1 MTDLI
6 SRSRRTTRHLL
17 LGSASAA
24 MIATLAFAP
33 AHATD
38 VMAAGRRTLVSQ
50 QTSIDAATRASA
62 SNPVIKTTAGSTDAS
77 SIAVSDNIVSATA
90 RGNKASNSLA
100 PDALDLTSVF
110 GATRLTTGSDRVE
123 ADSAAVIANVQT
135 SSASPV
141 RADTLGSKISLGGG
155 TVTNSKLAV
164 DANSQEAVALANDA
178 SSNLA
183 LTGVAVD
190 AGAGIASYQATDS
203 LSPVSASFRG
213 RAGLATNNVAAS
225 DLALTNNLQRA
236 IGYGNSADN
245 SLSVKAV
252 SLDVPSSHGLS
263 SVVPAEGNGQ
273 PVVKAAYAVLSHQ
286 ELGGDVAASASANTG
301 YVPAFGV
308 TVAGDLARSTVKDDG
323 NALVAAGY
331 GNQSTNAASLD
342 AVSITRAGWGHH
354 ALVADVTNV
363 QRIGDADVRA
373 ATNGGTVA
381 RVNRDVSDSSLS
393 ATGNTARTIAT
404 GNLAAGNLLAVK
416 ANSIDVLGD
425 SGGYGDGGHGGGDHG
440 GGGLG
445 GGVIGTALLSYDDTL
460 SASAAFSVQ
469 NAQDY
474 GSGPISASQ
483 RTSDVAVVVGR
494 DISRSALKA
503 DGNAALLAATGNS
516 AVNGLTLE
524 ATSLRTSADVNS
536 LQTGT
541 GDVLASIGTAQDR
554 AGAGIAIRGGVQETT
569 LSIAGNGIAGTAI
582 GDSVS
587 NSLAASA
594 DIIADG
600 SGHHDALA
608 GSLLRGTG
616 AAADYALANTQR
628 LGADYGSE
636 GGSAVQIRSTVD
648 GRFAIK
654 TGGAVDRSALTV
666 ENNSQVANALGNTAA
681 NRAAISATSLTG
693 DAARAAG
700 SALSSIQ
707 LGNADVRAAS
717 NLQIAAPGDVMD
729 SSVSLAKNSNQA
741 LAVVNDVN
749 NGLIVDA
756 VRIGALTGGD
766 AFASTG
772 SYGPASISGDHVLNT
787 IQAATGSAGAVAT
800 TTIGNSV
807 SGASLAASRFTA
819 ADNVTSADASANR
832 ALNAVS
838 VTAASG
844 REANAGLANSQY
856 SDAGV
861 TASATTD
868 AHYAGSGTDASSL
881 TVDGNS
887 TTATARGNAADNRL
901 ALTGGSGL
909 AVPFTPGTMSNWSG
923 SAVHASAVLLNGQTN
938 EGAVTARSVNVSY
951 GVALNGYGADASS
964 VGVTGNG
971 VSAGATGNTAVNVI
985 TLASLDH
992 LPTAAI
998 MNVQANY
1005 GPVTAQ
1011 VVGAT
1016 YRTIS
1021 GPISASALILSGNQV
1036 SATATGNTATNAIA
1050 SPR

>member
-1 MTDLI
+1 MTDPI
-6 SRSRRTTRHLL
+6 SRSRQTTRHLL

-24 MIATLAFAP
+24 MISTLAFAP

-38 VMAAGRRTLVSQ
+38 VIAAGPSTLVSQ
-50 QTSIDAATRASA
+50 QTSIGAATRASA
-62 SNPVIKTTAGSTDAS
+62 SNPVIQTTTTSTDAS
-77 SIAVSDNIVSATA
+77 NIAVSDNIISATA
-90 RGNKASNSLA
+90 RGNKATNSLA
-100 PDALDLTSVF
+100 PDALDLSSGF

-135 SSASPV
+135 STASPV

-155 TVTNSKLAV
+155 VVSNSKFAV

-183 LTGVAVD
+183 LTGIAVD

-213 RAGLATNNVAAS
+213 RTGLAAKDVTAS

-236 IGYGNSADN
+236 IGYGNSAEN
-245 SLSVKAV
+245 ELSVKAV

-286 ELGGDVAASASANTG
+286 ELSGDVTARANTVS
-301 YVPAFGV
+301 VPAFGV
-308 TVAGDLARSTVKDDG
+308 TVAGDLARSAIKADG

-331 GNQSTNAASLD
+331 GNQSSNAGTLD

-354 ALVADVTNV
+354 ASVADVTNV
-363 QRIGDADVRA
+363 QRISNADVRA
-373 ATNGGTVA
+373 ATSGGTA
-381 RVNRDVSDSSLS
+381 MRVNDDVADSSLS

-416 ANSIDVLGD
+416 VNGIDVPGN
-425 SGGYGDGGHGGGDHG
+425 SGGYGGGGHG

-445 GGVIGTALLSYDDTL
+445 GAVGTALLSYDDTL

-474 GSGPISASQ
+474 GAGRISASQ
-483 RTSDVAVVVGR
+483 RASDVALVVRGDVL
-494 DISRSALKA
+494 RSALKA

-541 GDVLASIGTAQDR
+541 GDVLASLGTAQVR
-554 AGAGIAIRGGVQETT
+554 AGAGIAIRGDITDAT
-569 LSIAGNGIAGTAI
+569 LSVSGNGVAGTAI
-582 GDSVS
+582 GNSAR

-600 SGHHDALA
+600 SGHHDAHA
-608 GSLLRGTG
+608 GSLPRGTG

-628 LGADYGSE
+628 LGAGHGSE

-654 TGGAVDRSALTV
+654 AGGDVDRSALTV
-666 ENNSQVANALGNTAA
+666 ENNSQAANALGNTAA
-681 NRAAISATSLTG
+681 NRVAISATSLID
-693 DAARAAG
+693 DASRAAG

-707 LGNADVRAAS
+707 LGNADVRSAS
-717 NLQIAAPGDVMD
+717 DLQIAAPGGVAD

-741 LAVVNDVN
+741 LAAVNDID
-749 NGLIVDA
+749 NGLTVDA
-756 VRIGALTGGD
+756 VRIGALTGND
-766 AFASTG
+766 AFASAG
-772 SYGPASISGDHVLNT
+772 SYGPASISGDHVLNNV
-787 IQAATGSAGAVAT
+787 QAATGSAGAVAA
-800 TTIGNSV
+800 TTIGNNDA
-807 SGASLAASRFTA
+807 GASHAASRFTV

-861 TASATTD
+861 TALAKTD
-868 AHYAGSGTDASSL
+868 ARLAGSGYDASSL
-881 TVDGNS
+881 TIDGNS

-901 ALTGGSGL
+901 ALTGGSGQ
-909 AVPFTPGTMSNWSG
+909 AVPFTPEGVSSGFG

-964 VGVTGNG
+964 VGVTGNSA
-971 VSAGATGNTAVNVI
+971 SAGAYGNTAVNALM
-985 TLASLDH
+985 LASLDH

-998 MNVQANY
+998 VNVQVNY
-1005 GPVTAQ
+1005 GAVKAQ

-1021 GPISASALILSGNQV
+1021 GPVGASALVLSGNQV
-1036 SATATGNTATNAIA
+1036 SATATGNQATNAIA
-1050 SPR
+1050 SLR